1 MELFMKSKSW
11 IFVCLLL
18 LVNAYNIHAQTKDSL
33 NRPEGIEVPQYQQK
47 DSLAASDDTSLDK
60 NSFSDSDSIVHKWK
74 QSHEFAYMHYL
85 DSLLRKQKDLK
96 SDTVSI
102 NESTGKINRNHPLRR
117 DVSTLNQVLNSLP
130 LKIFFWTLALIF
142 IGFISYKVLFK
153 NGVFTRNKSKY
164 SAEEEEESL
173 HDLDDLLEYDALISV
188 AENNNDFNLAT
199 RYLYLKTLKN
209 LSERGFINFTPDKT
223 NKEYLQEMSLNNY
236 SGEFESLT
244 RNYEYAWYGK
254 FLIDAN
260 AYQQLK
266 ERFNLF
272 NKKV

>member
-18 LVNAYNIHAQTKDSL
+18 LFYAYNVHAQTNDSL
-33 NRPEGIEVPQYQQK
+33 NRPQGIEVPQYQQK
-47 DSLAASDDTSLDK
+47 DSLAASDDTSADK
-60 NSFSDSDSIVHKWK
+60 NNLSDSDSTILKWK
-74 QSHEFAYMHYL
+74 HSHEFSYMHYL
-85 DSLLRKQKDLK
+85 DSLLRLQKNLK

-102 NESTGKINRNHPLRR
+102 DESTGKINRNHPLRR
-117 DVSTLNQVLNSLP
+117 DVSALNQILNSLP

-153 NGVFTRNKSKY
+153 NGVFNRNKNRSNV
-164 SAEEEEESL
+164 EEEEESL
-173 HDLDDLLEYDALISV
+173 HDLDDLLEYDALILV
-188 AENNNDFNLAT
+188 AENKNDFNLAT

-223 NKEYLQEMSLNNY
+223 NKEYLQEMSRYKY

-260 AYQQLK
+260 VYQQLK